1 MSALVTI
8 HFSSPITS
16 VTFAGKKV
24 TSSPSSVTVS
34 ANASVSAITVTSGW
48 SGTVYWDT
56 SSSMPDPYVLAN
68 VSNGVAS
75 IVSNNLTYTGK
86 NRDIY
91 LSASGSTPSYS
102 TNLIYFRT
110 GTGVSSY
117 TVTYANSSSTG
128 NTASVTG
135 RNSSTS
141 IYVRA
146 STNAQVTH
154 INYESGYGGPLQFV
168 EYTDSTFST
177 VKKYFDQ
184 GDLYVYSS
192 GTRYVKL
199 FATRNQIRCYYYA
212 NGGTFSGGSNLYTD
226 SVDAGEYSY
235 TSAPSNAVSRSGYE
249 LVGWATDSS
258 ATTAGWGT
266 NDSIG
271 PLSGNISVYAVWRK
285 IRFTITFYANGGSW
299 SSGSDPYTESVESG
313 SYAST
318 ETPSGRVYRSGY
330 RLLGWSTSSTAT
342 SATYSTNEAIG
353 PLGAS
358 ISLYAVWEEN
368 PYITL
373 DAGEGR
379 FGTDRYVY
387 FHIDYGGHV
396 YFSNY
401 NPTRAGYTLIGWSAT
416 SGATSPTYGPT
427 DYVGPLYGSS
437 YKFYAVWQQ
446 STATITLNGNGG
458 KWDDATG
465 IIQLTRNVGDV
476 LNFGSYS
483 SLTRA
488 GYTLLG
494 WSANST
500 ATSATYGVNGT
511 VDVGASDATYY
522 AVWQKITIDLF
533 YWNSAS
539 TDASLIAAGQPI
551 SNMTAA
557 RWNRFKAKI
566 AELAEAEGGSYSYS
580 TVASGNT
587 FYATEFNSVRT
598 AIMNRSGYGT
608 LPAAQSSGD
617 AVKAALFEGSGSL
630 KTALNAAITHYNNS

>member
-34 ANASVSAITVTSGW
+34 ANASISAITVTSGW

-68 VSNGVAS
+68 VSNGEAS
-75 IVSNNLTYTGK
+75 IVSNNLTYTGE

-91 LSASGSTPSYS
+91 LSVSGSAPSYS

-117 TVTYANSSSTG
+117 TVSYANSSSTG

-154 INYESGYGGPLQFV
+154 IDYESGYGGPLQFV

-226 SVDAGEYSY
+226 FVDVGEYSY

-271 PLSGNISVYAVWRK
+271 PLSGNISVYAVWQK
-285 IRFTITFYANGGSW
+285 
-299 SSGSDPYTESVESG
+299 
-313 SYAST
+313 ST
-318 ETPSGRVYRSGY
+318 V
-330 RLLGWSTSSTAT
+330 
-342 SATYSTNEAIG
+342 
-353 PLGAS
+353 
-358 ISLYAVWEEN
+358 
-368 PYITL
+368 
-373 DAGEGR
+373 
-379 FGTDRYVY
+379 
-387 FHIDYGGHV
+387 
-396 YFSNY
+396 
-401 NPTRAGYTLIGWSAT
+401 
-416 SGATSPTYGPT
+416 
-427 DYVGPLYGSS
+427 
-437 YKFYAVWQQ
+437 
-446 STATITLNGNGG
+446 TITLNGNGG

-494 WSANST
+494 WSANSS
-500 ATSATYGVNGT
+500 ATSATYGVDGT

-533 YWNSAS
+533 YWSSAS

-551 SNMTAA
+551 SNITAS

-580 TVASGNT
+580 PVAPGDT

-598 AIMNRSGYGT
+598 AIMNRIGYGT
-608 LPAAQSSGD
+608 LPAAQASGN
-617 AVKAALFEGSGSL
+617 AVKASLFEGSGSL

>member
-34 ANASVSAITVTSGW
+34 ANASISAITVTSGW

-91 LSASGSTPSYS
+91 LSASGSAPSYS

-117 TVTYANSSSTG
+117 TVSYANSSSTG

-154 INYESGYGGPLQFV
+154 INYESGYGGPLQFI

-212 NGGTFSGGSNLYTD
+212 NGGTFSDGSNLYTD
-226 SVDAGEYSY
+226 FVDAGEYSY

-285 IRFTITFYANGGSW
+285 SRFTITVNANGGIFQDTRESYVQAKADAG
-299 SSGSDPYTESVESG
+299 SLFYFTSYSGL
-313 SYAST
+313 
-318 ETPSGRVYRSGY
+318 VYR
-330 RLLGWSTSSTAT
+330 
-342 SATYSTNEAIG
+342 E
-353 PLGAS
+353 
-358 ISLYAVWEEN
+358 
-368 PYITL
+368 
-373 DAGEGR
+373 
-379 FGTDRYVY
+379 
-387 FHIDYGGHV
+387 
-396 YFSNY
+396 
-401 NPTRAGYTLIGWSAT
+401 GYTLIGWSV
-416 SGATSPTYGPT
+416 S
-427 DYVGPLYGSS
+427 
-437 YKFYAVWQQ
+437 
-446 STATITLNGNGG
+446 
-458 KWDDATG
+458 
-465 IIQLTRNVGDV
+465 
-476 LNFGSYS
+476 
-483 SLTRA
+483 
-488 GYTLLG
+488 
-494 WSANST
+494 ST
-500 ATSATYGVNGT
+500 ATSPGVATNGYIT
-511 VDVGASDATYY
+511 VGYSDATYY
-522 AVWQKITIDLF
+522 AVWQKSTAVITFYGNGGLWGGNLQKRSVTFNVGDIVNFATYSANLARAGYTLLGWSTSSSATSAAWEPKGTVSVGSTNADYYAVWAKKKIELF
-533 YWNSAS
+533 YWDSS
-539 TDASLIAAGQPI
+539 TTDSTLIAKGQPI

-566 AELAEAEGGSYSYS
+566 AELAEAEGSSYNYS
-580 TVASGNT
+580 TVASGDT
-587 FYATEFNSVRT
+587 FYATEFNDVRT

-608 LPAAQSSGD
+608 LPAAQASGN
-617 AVKAALFEGSGSL
+617 AVKASLFEGSGSL
-630 KTALNAAITHYNNS
+630 KTALNAAITHHNS

>member
-16 VTFAGKKV
+16 VTFAGRKV

-34 ANASVSAITVTSGW
+34 ANASLSAITVTSGW

-68 VSNGVAS
+68 VSDGVAS

-102 TNLIYFRT
+102 YNVKVVLGSGIKR
-110 GTGVSSY
+110 VSW
-117 TVTYANSSSTG
+117 VANSTDTTHANLASVDFTKDVG
-128 NTASVTG
+128 KGGYLYIGIAEYAENYTYPVTASA
-135 RNSSTS
+135 SSGTS
-141 IYVRA
+141 SWTVV
-146 STNAQVTH
+146 NA
-154 INYESGYGGPLQFV
+154 NG
-168 EYTDSTFST
+168 
-177 VKKYFDQ
+177 
-184 GDLYVYSS
+184 VYADREISAPSSS
-192 GTRYVKL
+192 GTRTVTL
-199 FATRNQIRCYYYA
+199 TATKTPTY
-212 NGGTFSGGSNLYTD
+212 
-226 SVDAGEYSY
+226 
-235 TSAPSNAVSRSGYE
+235 
-249 LVGWATDSS
+249 
-258 ATTAGWGT
+258 
-266 NDSIG
+266 
-271 PLSGNISVYAVWRK
+271 VYAR
-285 IRFTITFYANGGSW
+285 FYANGGSW

-318 ETPSGRVYRSGY
+318 ATPSGRVYRSGY

-353 PLGAS
+353 PMGAS

-387 FHIDYGGHV
+387 FHIDYGGYV

-401 NPTRAGYTLIGWSAT
+401 NPTRTGYTLIGWSAT

-446 STATITLNGNGG
+446 STVTITLHGNGG

-465 IIQLTRNVGDV
+465 IIHLTRNAGDV

-483 SLTRA
+483 SLTRT

-494 WSANST
+494 WSANSA

-533 YWNSAS
+533 YWSSAS

-566 AELAEAEGGSYSYS
+566 AELAAAEGGSYSYS

-608 LPAAQSSGD
+608 LPAAQASGNE
-617 AVKAALFEGSGSL
+617 VKASLVEGRGSL

>member
-16 VTFAGKKV
+16 VTFAGRKV

-34 ANASVSAITVTSGW
+34 ANASISAITVTRGW

-91 LSASGSTPSYS
+91 LSASGSAPSYS

-117 TVTYANSSSTG
+117 TVSYANSSSTG

-184 GDLYVYSS
+184 GDLYVYSD

-199 FATRNQIRCYYYA
+199 FATRNQIKCYYYA

-226 SVDAGEYSY
+226 FVDAGEYSY

-258 ATTAGWGT
+258 STTAGWGT

-285 IRFTITFYANGGSW
+285 SRFTITVNANGGIFQDTRESYVQAKADA
-299 SSGSDPYTESVESG
+299 GSLFYFT
-313 SYAST
+313 SY
-318 ETPSGRVYRSGY
+318 SGRVYREGY
-330 RLLGWSTSSTAT
+330 TLVGWSVSSTAT
-342 SATYSTNEAIG
+342 SPGVATNG
-353 PLGAS
+353 
-358 ISLYAVWEEN
+358 
-368 PYITL
+368 YIT
-373 DAGEGR
+373 
-379 FGTDRYVY
+379 V
-387 FHIDYGGHV
+387 
-396 YFSNY
+396 
-401 NPTRAGYTLIGWSAT
+401 GY
-416 SGATSPTYGPT
+416 
-427 DYVGPLYGSS
+427 
-437 YKFYAVWQQ
+437 
-446 STATITLNGNGG
+446 
-458 KWDDATG
+458 
-465 IIQLTRNVGDV
+465 
-476 LNFGSYS
+476 
-483 SLTRA
+483 
-488 GYTLLG
+488 
-494 WSANST
+494 
-500 ATSATYGVNGT
+500 
-511 VDVGASDATYY
+511 SDATYY
-522 AVWQKITIDLF
+522 AVWQK
-533 YWNSAS
+533 S
-539 TDASLIAAGQPI
+539 TAVI
-551 SNMTAA
+551 
-557 RWNRFKAKI
+557 
-566 AELAEAEGGSYSYS
+566 
-580 TVASGNT
+580 T
-587 FYATEFNSVRT
+587 FYGNGGLWGGNLQKRSVTFNVGDIVNFATYSANLAR
-598 AIMNRSGYGT
+598 AGYT
-608 LPAAQSSGD
+608 LLGWSTSSSATSAAWGPSET
-617 AVKAALFEGSGSL
+617 VTVGS
-630 KTALNAAITHYNNS
+630 TNADY